1 MTARFPGFPERM
13 PYVPIP
19 APFFGPLLREIDS
32 LAELKLALH
41 VCRRLYDGRGTPRFV
56 RRSELL
62 ADRGLLAALR
72 PGTVMPSEADVAHA
86 LDAAVRRGIFL
97 AAPVRAGDEDDV
109 CYLLNTPT
117 NARVADA
124 VTRGERTLGPFGPAP
139 APTEPDAAD
148 EERPSIFELYEQNV
162 GLLTP
167 LIAEE
172 LREAEV
178 TYPAAWVED
187 AFREAVALN
196 KRNWRY
202 VRRILESWATRGRAP
217 QGRMPQGRGTR
228 GATGRRPDP
237 TEDPRQFVEGRYG
250 RLVRR

>member
-1 MTARFPGFPERM
+1 MT
-13 PYVPIP
+13 YVPIP
-19 APFFGPLLREIDS
+19 APFFGPLLRDIDS

-41 VCRRLYDGRGTPRFV
+41 VCGRLYEGRGTPRYV

-62 ADRGLLAALR
+62 ADRGLMTALGV
-72 PGTVMPSEADVAHA
+72 GTPSSSDAEVTGA
-86 LDAAVRRGIFL
+86 LDAAVRRGIL
-97 AAPVRAGDEDDV
+97 LSVAVRASDQDDV
-109 CYLLNTPT
+109 CYLLNMPS
-117 NARVADA
+117 NARIADA
-124 VTRGERTLGPFGPAP
+124 VGRGERTLGPFGPTP
-139 APTEPDAAD
+139 TPTEPDAD
-148 EERPSIFELYEQNV
+148 TEGRPSIFELYEQNI

-172 LREAEV
+172 LREAEGA
-178 TYPAAWVED
+178 YPAAWVED
-187 AFREAVALN
+187 AFREAVAMN

-202 VRRILESWATRGRAP
+202 VRRILDNWST
-217 QGRMPQGRGTR
+217 QGRTSRGRGTR

>member
-1 MTARFPGFPERM
+1 MTARFLGFPERM
-13 PYVPIP
+13 TYVPIP
-19 APFFGPLLREIDS
+19 GPFFGPLLRDIDS

-41 VCRRLYDGRGTPRFV
+41 VCRRLYEGRGTPRFV

-62 ADRGLLAALR
+62 ADQGLVAALR
-72 PGTVMPSEADVAHA
+72 PGASTPSEAEVAGA
-86 LDAAVRRGIFL
+86 LGAAVRRGMLL
-97 AAPVRAGDEDDV
+97 AVAVRAGDDDDV

-124 VTRGERTLGPFGPAP
+124 VARGERTLGPFGPAP
-139 APTEPDAAD
+139 APTEPDAD
-148 EERPSIFELYEQNV
+148 GEERPTIFELYEQNI

-172 LREAEV
+172 LREADG
-178 TYPAAWVED
+178 TYPAAWIED
-187 AFREAVALN
+187 AFREAVAMN

-202 VRRILESWATRGRAP
+202 VRRILDTWATRGRTP
-217 QGRMPQGRGTR
+217 RGRGTR

>member
-1 MTARFPGFPERM
+1 MSGRFVTFPERM
-13 PYVPIP
+13 TYVPIP
-19 APFFGPLLREIDS
+19 APFFGPLLQEIDS

-41 VCRRLYDGRGTPRFV
+41 VCRRLHEDRGMPRFV

-62 ADRGLLAALR
+62 ADRGLLTVLR
-72 PGTVMPSEADVAHA
+72 PGSAAPGDAAVAGA
-86 LDAAVRRGIFL
+86 LDAAVRRGMLL
-97 AAPVRAGDEDDV
+97 AVDVRAGGADDV

-124 VTRGERTLGPFGPAP
+124 VRRGERTLGPFGPAP
-139 APTEPDAAD
+139 APTEPDAD
-148 EERPSIFELYEQNV
+148 TEPRPTIFELYEQNI

-172 LREAEV
+172 LREAEL
-178 TYPAAWVED
+178 TYPAPWVED

-196 KRNWRY
+196 RRNWRY
-202 VRRILESWATRGRAP
+202 VRRILETWASR
-217 QGRMPQGRGTR
+217 GRGTR

-237 TEDPRQFVEGRYG
+237 AEDPRKYLEGRYG

>member
-1 MTARFPGFPERM
+1 MTARFVGFPERM
-13 PYVPIP
+13 TYVPIP
-19 APFFGPLLREIDS
+19 APFFGSLLRDIDS

-41 VCRRLYDGRGTPRFV
+41 VCRRLYEARGTPRFV

-62 ADRGLLAALR
+62 ADRGLMAALR
-72 PGTVMPSEADVAHA
+72 PGADMPSDADVEGA
-86 LDAAVRRGIFL
+86 LAAAVRRGMLL
-97 AAPVRAGDEDDV
+97 AVAVRAGDEDDV
-109 CYLLNTPT
+109 CYLLNMPT

-124 VTRGERTLGPFGPAP
+124 VARGERTLGPFGPAP
-139 APTEPDAAD
+139 APTEPDADDAD
-148 EERPSIFELYEQNV
+148 RPSIFELYEQNV

-172 LREAEV
+172 LREAEG
-178 TYPAAWVED
+178 TYPAAWIED

-202 VRRILESWATRGRAP
+202 VRRILETWATRGRT
-217 QGRMPQGRGTR
+217 PQGRGTR